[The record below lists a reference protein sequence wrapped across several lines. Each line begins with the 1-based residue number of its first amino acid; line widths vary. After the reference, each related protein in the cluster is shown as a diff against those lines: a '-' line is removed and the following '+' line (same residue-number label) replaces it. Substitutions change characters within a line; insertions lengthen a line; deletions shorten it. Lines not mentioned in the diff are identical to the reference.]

1 MDKKSLND
9 FHSSSPQTHLS
20 GYLQRQENEYIK
32 KKYNFNTMYLK
43 FHKKINK
50 IILTVSYK
58 VHDIA
63 AIRVLRSVL
72 GTIPLKNP
80 LYPFF

>member
-20 GYLQRQENEYIK
+20 GYLQRQESEYIK

-43 FHKKINK
+43 FHAKK
-50 IILTVSYK
+50 
-58 VHDIA
+58 
-63 AIRVLRSVL
+63 
-72 GTIPLKNP
+72 KNNP
-80 LYPFF
+80 YSFI

>member
-9 FHSSSPQTHLS
+9 FHSSLPQTHLS

-43 FHKKINK
+43 FHKK
-50 IILTVSYK
+50 
-58 VHDIA
+58 
-63 AIRVLRSVL
+63 
-72 GTIPLKNP
+72 
-80 LYPFF
+80 

>member
-20 GYLQRQENEYIK
+20 GYLQRQESEYIK

-43 FHKKINK
+43 FHAKKK
-50 IILTVSYK
+50 KILTVSYK